1 MGLESVG
8 FLTRFYKV
16 VNTRVDRYRQTAA
29 LGHELTL
36 ASDWFEVADSAPHNI
51 QRLRAIR
58 ALPRLLAQVFKIIVG
73 GGNFGKTIL
82 LETIM

>member
-1 MGLESVG
+1 M
-8 FLTRFYKV
+8 
-16 VNTRVDRYRQTAA
+16 
-29 LGHELTL
+29 GHELTF
-36 ASDWFEVADSAPHNI
+36 ASDRFEVADSAPHNI